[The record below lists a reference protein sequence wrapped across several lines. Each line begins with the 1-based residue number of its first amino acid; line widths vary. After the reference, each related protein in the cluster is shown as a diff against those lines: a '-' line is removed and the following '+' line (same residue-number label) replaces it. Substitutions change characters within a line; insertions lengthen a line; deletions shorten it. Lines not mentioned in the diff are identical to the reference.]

1 MKIKK
6 IILLLIIAL
15 VINLLGCSSAPEE
28 SVQIPSEGKY
38 NTYDLIVM
46 GGEPEGIAA
55 AVEAGRNGLSV
66 LLVEENKALGGLM
79 TLGKLNFLDMNHA
92 KDGTLLTQGIF
103 EEFYDKVGGNAFDI
117 EKAKRVFN
125 EMIAEEENIVVKLNT
140 KLIGPIKEDD
150 KLIGI
155 KVKDKGLDNDTG
167 KEYFAKRFIDASSD
181 ADLAAAAGVPYTF
194 AGEDIGEEDRMMGV
208 TLVFELEDVS
218 WFKVFSYLNYNRVM
232 GMIYKDERQQEGA
245 KLNSAWGYTEEGY
258 SYEPRDPLMRLR
270 GFNIAKQDDGNVLVN
285 ALVIF
290 GVDVLDEK
298 SRQEGIERAR
308 EELKYILPYVK
319 ENFTGFKKAKLVG
332 TAERLY
338 VRESRHIIGEYVL
351 TIDDVLEN
359 KDHEDTIAIGSYPV
373 DVQPTVNQRWGT
385 VVGNPEQYG
394 IPFRSLVPL
403 DVENLLVVGR
413 SASYSSLAAGSAR
426 VIPIG
431 MCEGQAAGLA
441 SAYSIENEQTFRQ
454 MSKSKEAISEMRTK
468 LKEAGAYLESFTIEN
483 PLADHWAYEGIKTL
497 RSMGLLDGGYQ
508 NEYHLEDP
516 VDKWFMQNLLNNMLN
531 KLESKEDKLI
541 EIPMDLTVNDIIEA
555 VYFALTKEQ
564 ATEFEQMKDV
574 LMQKEILTE
583 DISTYFSDKTKK
595 PQKAEVIVLVANL
608 YKYKSN

>member
-1 MKIKK
+1 MKTKK
-6 IILLLIIAL
+6 IILFLIIAL
-15 VINLLGCSSAPEE
+15 LFNILGCSSAPKEAN
-28 SVQIPSEGKY
+28 VQIPSEGKS

-66 LLVEENKALGGLM
+66 LLVEEYDSLGGLM

-117 EKAKRVFN
+117 EKAKDVFN
-125 EMIAEEENIVVKLNT
+125 EMIAEEESIIVKLNT
-140 KLIGPIKEDD
+140 ELVEPIKEGN

-155 KVKDKGLDNDTG
+155 KVKENNNI
-167 KEYFAKRFIDASSD
+167 KEYFAKRFVDASSD
-181 ADLAAAAGVPYTF
+181 ADLAAASGVPYTF

-208 TLVFELEDVS
+208 TLVFELENVS
-218 WFKVFSYLNYNRVM
+218 WLKVFSYLNYNRVM
-232 GMIYKDERQQEGA
+232 GMIFKDERQQEGA

-258 SYEPRDPLMRLR
+258 SYEPKDSLMRLR
-270 GFNIAKQDDGNVLVN
+270 GFNIAKQKNGNVLVN

-290 GVDVLDEK
+290 GVDVLDKK
-298 SRQEGIERAR
+298 SKEEGIKRAQ
-308 EELKYILPYVK
+308 EELKHIIPYVN

-332 TAERLY
+332 TAEKLY

-359 KDHEDTIAIGSYPV
+359 RDQEDTIAIGSYPV

-441 SAYSIENEQTFRQ
+441 SAYSIDNEQSFRQ
-454 MSKSKEAISEMRTK
+454 MSKSKEVVTEIRNQ
-468 LKEAGAYLESFTIEN
+468 LKEAGAYLEEFTIAN
-483 PLADHWAYEGIKTL
+483 PLAEHWAYEGIKTL

-508 NEYHLEDP
+508 NDYHLDDS
-516 VDKWFMQNLLNNMLN
+516 VDKWYIENLLNNMLI
-531 KLESKEDKLI
+531 KLEAEEHEFI
-541 EIPMDLTVNDIIEA
+541 EISLEPTVEDIIAA
-555 VYFALTKEQ
+555 VYFSLNYEKGIDFAQMQDTLKE
-564 ATEFEQMKDV
+564 
-574 LMQKEILTE
+574 KEILTE
-583 DISTYFSDKTKK
+583 EINSYFIDELKK
-595 PQKAEVIVLVANL
+595 PQKAETIVLIANL
-608 YKYKSN
+608 YKYKEK